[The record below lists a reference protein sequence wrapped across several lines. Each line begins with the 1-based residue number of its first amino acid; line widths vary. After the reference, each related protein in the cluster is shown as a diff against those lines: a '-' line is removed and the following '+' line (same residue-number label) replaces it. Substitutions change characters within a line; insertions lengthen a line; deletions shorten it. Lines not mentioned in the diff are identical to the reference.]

1 MNCGMEMQSKHG
13 RRSSNKT
20 KKQMHYRNW
29 VFSEIEHKSMSG
41 DKHRR
46 SCIVLHVIV
55 NIGTCEH
62 HECCRLRI
70 VVFVCVCGATQKTR
84 CEQPLREFFFLHET
98 ICLDLLHKSQFFET
112 KRYCCDGTGSQPPDR
127 QTSSIPKHVAAFLVY
142 SRMLWCEAITIT
154 LRWHTL
160 ICRSAHITYGCR
172 SVR

>member
-46 SCIVLHVIV
+46 SCIALHVIV

-70 VVFVCVCGATQKTR
+70 VVCVCVCGATQKTR
-84 CEQPLREFFFLHET
+84 CEQPLREFFFCTRRLVLIYCINRNSSKQSGIVVMALGLSHLTGKRHRYPNMWLHSLFIPE
-98 ICLDLLHKSQFFET
+98 
-112 KRYCCDGTGSQPPDR
+112 CCDVRQLQSRCVGTR
-127 QTSSIPKHVAAFLVY
+127 
-142 SRMLWCEAITIT
+142 
-154 LRWHTL
+154 
-160 ICRSAHITYGCR
+160 
-172 SVR
+172 